1 MGDTKLGN
9 RETPAIKDCRLCK
22 EVKLN
27 NNEAHIVFSCNTVN
41 EIIEEE
47 MPALKNFKEE
57 HKNKEDVNKKLKM
70 LLGGD
75 KCKTEVLLERGK
87 QLANL
92 LGRIQV
98 ILNESDFGDMIQ
110 EMND

>member
-1 MGDTKLGN
+1 M
-9 RETPAIKDCRLCK
+9 
-22 EVKLN
+22 N
-27 NNEAHIVFSCNTVN
+27 NNEAHILFSCKNVN
-41 EIIEEE
+41 EIIEEK
-47 MPALKNFKEE
+47 MPALKSFKEE